1 MEIPVGF
8 EPEHRFGVGASHRKT
23 VEWVITTMR
32 EQGDGAFL
40 LSDMADVAH
49 LSPYHFARVFRR
61 VTGIPP
67 GEFQSAVRLER
78 AKQLLLTTDLSV
90 TEVCFEV
97 GYNSLGTFTT
107 RFTQLVGVSPGR
119 VRRLPEALPEALH
132 EALGGMDSGG
142 SLSATPPSLAGT
154 GVTFRVY
161 GPDLT
166 GTWIFAGLFTGAI
179 PQRRPVVGD
188 ILTSPGVHRLP
199 PPPDG
204 LYHLMAAALPRSE
217 DPLKSLRPG
226 AALRV
231 GRGREPVVVREGR
244 AAGLVDVEMLPERV
258 TDPPVLISLPALLL
272 ETFGRHSLHSRR
284 TAR

>member
-1 MEIPVGF
+1 VGF

-23 VEWVITTMR
+23 VERVIAAMR

-78 AKQLLLTTDLSV
+78 AKHLLLTTDLSV

-107 RFTQLVGVSPGR
+107 RFTRLVGVSPGR
-119 VRRLPEALPEALH
+119 VRLLPEELYTFLDGSGQGDGPLPPPTTV
-132 EALGGMDSGG
+132 DSGV
-142 SLSATPPSLAGT
+142 A
-154 GVTFRVY
+154 FRVH
-161 GPDLT
+161 GSDLT
-166 GTWIFAGLFTGAI
+166 GTWIFAGLFPGAI
-179 PQRRPVVGD
+179 PQSRPVAGK
-188 ILTSPGVHRLP
+188 ILTAPGVHRLTLA
-199 PPPDG
+199 PDG
-204 LYHLMAAALPRSE
+204 RYHLMAAALPCSE
-217 DPLKSLRPG
+217 DPLRFLLPG
-226 AALRV
+226 GALRV
-231 GRGREPVVVREGR
+231 GSGREPVVVRKGR
-244 AAGLVDVEMLPERV
+244 AGGLTDVEMRPVRV

-272 ETFGRHSLHSRR
+272 EAAASF
-284 TAR
+284 